1 MLSKIFILF
10 FLPIFLL
17 IPSLSN
23 FLPYSSSPSSPEPR
37 RKAERAAEKLDMKF
51 QHNKQEDDVI
61 ADSTNLSS
69 EPENSDG
76 LPDENQLISE
86 GVYEENV
93 QNSEG
98 VYTDTENSEES
109 SSEMD
114 SEKTDNLG
122 SSIVNEIVE
131 IGLGEERTEAI
142 KQEFHDDMEKARA
155 EGGDW
160 KTDLYD
166 KYMALSEDE
175 RRDKE
180 KIGEIISQEFE
191 QMTLEDKLKAMA
203 EAYKYL
209 NMLSGKN
216 Y

>member
-1 MLSKIFILF
+1 
-10 FLPIFLL
+10 
-17 IPSLSN
+17 
-23 FLPYSSSPSSPEPR
+23 
-37 RKAERAAEKLDMKF
+37 MKF

-69 EPENSDG
+69 EPENSEG

-109 SSEMD
+109 NSEMD

-142 KQEFHDDMEKARA
+142 KQEFQDDMAKARA